1 MLEFVSW
8 SKQGFYCIFS
18 LQSLLNKF
26 AKMVNYVP
34 FVVYFD
40 QQMYACSCIFMAE
53 NIEKH
58 LKMVQIEPFSSF
70 AQNVHLK
77 LLWKIKEKSLLVG
90 DWDWLPNTG
99 WHPKAGYY
107 RQIWLLCIILICF
120 STCSSHKHDTKCLF

>member
-1 MLEFVSW
+1 MIKAGLLLHIL
-8 SKQGFYCIFS
+8 IFS
-18 LQSLLNKF
+18 LQKMPKKF
-26 AKMVNYVP
+26 AKMVHCVPFVVYLINKCKLSHSFAWLTTIKMVNGVP

-77 LLWKIKEKSLLVG
+77 LL
-90 DWDWLPNTG
+90 
-99 WHPKAGYY
+99 
-107 RQIWLLCIILICF
+107 
-120 STCSSHKHDTKCLF
+120 